1 MTPDISKYR
10 PERDYF
16 LSLIAKTGK
25 SRAWCGRQLGISA
38 TRITYL
44 AKGERNQNG
53 KIYPVHMTY
62 VEQFALECL
71 AEGMSIANKK

>member
-1 MTPDISKYR
+1 MTPNVSNHR

-16 LSLIAKTGK
+16 LSLIAQTGK
-25 SRAWCGRQLGISA
+25 SRAWCGRQLGVCA
-38 TRITYL
+38 TRLTYL

-71 AEGMSIANKK
+71 AEAMSTANKK